1 MFNRTVFFWKIGVLS
16 LVGSVAAWHM
26 YCASVPWLNTLPA
39 FLLFA
44 AAPFSFSLAHNAIH
58 TVPIW
63 LAKFFAWV
71 GGYWLIFTI
80 YSFMGVVVYG
90 LAWILCAA
98 FGFDWQAVGPRVS
111 AFIRACVLGIV
122 LVGTYHLP
130 GPCSCI
136 SPHFDQ
142 DKQGHCRHDDCL
154 LIGHS
159 LQPPAEPL
167 VRQGHGT
174 PPPVRQRRRIVFGG
188 DLIDAHLDFVRRDG
202 SYAYVNSLRA
212 PLGVYA
218 VYGNHD
224 YFDSDVSEM
233 ARLLPAVRFL
243 ADEQYAIGRNI
254 VLTGM
259 RDYIHYPDHAMP
271 AVSTSAFNI
280 AVDHEPLR
288 MTPAVRRGYDVYL
301 SGHTHGGQFFPEN
314 IVTRRMYT
322 LCYGARRFGH
332 MLAVVTSGYGFWG
345 MPFRTGPRPE
355 IVVLHIRRT

>member
-122 LVGTYHLP
+122 LVGTYRALVPVYRH
-130 GPCSCI
+130 I
-136 SPHFDQ
+136 SIKTNKVTADTTIAFLSDTHFSP
-142 DKQGHCRHDDCL
+142 L
-154 LIGHS
+154 LSHWFVKGMVRR
-159 LQPPAEPL
+159 LQSVSVDA
-167 VRQGHGT
+167 
-174 PPPVRQRRRIVFGG
+174 IVFGG

-322 LCYGARRFGH
+322 LCYGAHRFGH